1 MRCER
6 GLDDGRCKWPEAGV
20 IDVIIVQDRGTG
32 FVVHG
37 WFLSVVGGLDGV
49 LKCDNRIRIR
59 VNHASLFALSHQNIR
74 QEAKY

>member
-6 GLDDGRCKWPEAGV
+6 GLDDGRCKWPEAR
-20 IDVIIVQDRGTG
+20 IIGAGDYYTG
-32 FVVHG
+32 HG
-37 WFLSVVGGLDGV
+37 WFLSVVGVGLRDGV

-59 VNHASLFALSHQNIR
+59 VNHASLFALSHQNLR